1 MPRSA
6 GFPGNSRRNEPALS
20 DKKRD
25 FRVNGNQS
33 RGRVSKFKKINIFG
47 RMVTEIT
54 QGIKVSVE
62 TEYQPSYSSP
72 SQYHY
77 VFTYRITIEN
87 QSDYTI
93 QLLRRH
99 WLISDAGFSRRE
111 VEGDGV
117 VGQQPVLEPGQSHQ
131 YVSGCNLK
139 SGIGKMVGTYLMER
153 IVDGM
158 KLKVNIPEF
167 TMIAPLRLN

>member
-1 MPRSA
+1 
-6 GFPGNSRRNEPALS
+6 
-20 DKKRD
+20 
-25 FRVNGNQS
+25 
-33 RGRVSKFKKINIFG
+33 
-47 RMVTEIT
+47 MVTEIT

-87 QSDYTI
+87 QSEFTI

-99 WLISDAGFSRRE
+99 WQIFDAGFSARE
-111 VEGDGV
+111 VDGEGV
-117 VGQQPVLEPGQSHQ
+117 VGQQPVLEPNQKHE

-139 SGIGKMVGTYLMER
+139 SGIGKMMGSYLMER
-153 IVDGM
+153 VVDGTRFE
-158 KLKVNIPEF
+158 VNVPEF
-167 TMIAPLRLN
+167 NMITPLRLN

>member
-1 MPRSA
+1 MIA
-6 GFPGNSRRNEPALS
+6 
-20 DKKRD
+20 
-25 FRVNGNQS
+25 
-33 RGRVSKFKKINIFG
+33 
-47 RMVTEIT
+47 EIT
-54 QGIKVSVE
+54 QGVKVSVE

-87 QSDYTI
+87 KSEFTI

-99 WLISDAGFSRRE
+99 WHIFDAAFQSRE
-111 VEGDGV
+111 VEGEGV

-139 SGIGKMVGTYLMER
+139 SGIGKMMGTYQMER
-153 IVDGM
+153 IVDGV
-158 KLKVNIPEF
+158 KFEVVVPEF

>member
-1 MPRSA
+1 MIA
-6 GFPGNSRRNEPALS
+6 
-20 DKKRD
+20 
-25 FRVNGNQS
+25 
-33 RGRVSKFKKINIFG
+33 
-47 RMVTEIT
+47 EIT
-54 QGIKVSVE
+54 QGVKVSVE

-87 QSDYTI
+87 KSEFTI

-99 WLISDAGFSRRE
+99 WHIFDAGFLSRE

-139 SGIGKMVGTYLMER
+139 SGIGKMVGTYQMER
-153 IVDGM
+153 IVDGV
-158 KLKVNIPEF
+158 KFEVVVPEF
-167 TMIAPLRLN
+167 TMVAPLRLN

>member
-1 MPRSA
+1 MIFSRLNTKRLPTL
-6 GFPGNSRRNEPALS
+6 GNPEKL
-20 DKKRD
+20 
-25 FRVNGNQS
+25 
-33 RGRVSKFKKINIFG
+33 IFLK

-54 QGIKVSVE
+54 KGIKVSVE
-62 TEYQPSYSSP
+62 TEYQPAYSSP

-87 QSDYTI
+87 QSENTI

-99 WLISDAGFSRRE
+99 WHIHDAGFSPRE
-111 VEGDGV
+111 VEGEGV
-117 VGQQPVLEPGQSHQ
+117 VGQQPVLEPGQAHQ

-153 IVDGM
+153 IVDGTRVE
-158 KLKVNIPEF
+158 VNIPEF
-167 TMIAPLRLN
+167 SMIAPLRLN

>member
-1 MPRSA
+1 MA
-6 GFPGNSRRNEPALS
+6 ISREDVPA
-20 DKKRD
+20 
-25 FRVNGNQS
+25 
-33 RGRVSKFKKINIFG
+33 SKGCKIEKFNIFD

-54 QGIKVSVE
+54 RGIKVTVE

-87 QSDYTI
+87 QSENTF
-93 QLLRRH
+93 QLMRRH
-99 WLISDAGFSRRE
+99 WQIYDAGFLMRE
-111 VEGDGV
+111 VEGEGV
-117 VGQQPVLEPGQSHQ
+117 VGQQPVLEPGQSHH

-139 SGIGKMVGTYLMER
+139 SGIGKMVGTYTMER
-153 IVDGM
+153 VIDGH
-158 KLKVNIPEF
+158 KVQVNIPEF